1 MICITLIILT
11 ASLFTGC
18 GKINEK
24 TNGASPA
31 ETAPPQGETKTYS
44 YQNFEFKLTNVAS
57 ERTETITDD
66 GGGEWTYTV
75 ITYYPGAVMTVI
87 NADMTDPAY
96 AEDGKAHPQ
105 WCILSGEGD
114 MKESIKITGYTEQVN
129 ITSHNKGIYNLEA
142 SLFIFKFE
150 EYK

>member
-1 MICITLIILT
+1 MLIILT

-18 GKINEK
+18 GKVRESDNGVSSSEK
-24 TNGASPA
+24 AAS
-31 ETAPPQGETKTYS
+31 QGETKTYS
-44 YQNFEFKLTNVAS
+44 YHNFKFEFTNVAS

-96 AEDGKAHPQ
+96 SEDRKAHPQ
-105 WCILSGEGD
+105 WGIYSVEGES
-114 MKESIKITGYTEQVN
+114 EERLEITDDTNQVD
-129 ITSHNKGIYNLEA
+129 IIPDVKGIYNLEA

-150 EYK
+150 ESK